1 MPNDPIAPELN
12 ELASE
17 LETEFREYC
26 PPDGFSELV
35 SVVETEKKDRP
46 TLIVYLEMEN
56 ASTIADEVETFL
68 QQRGARTERETYPDE
83 IRVLA
88 VVD

>member
-1 MPNDPIAPELN
+1 
-12 ELASE
+12 
-17 LETEFREYC
+17 
-26 PPDGFSELV
+26 
-35 SVVETEKKDRP
+35 
-46 TLIVYLEMEN
+46 MEN